1 MPADGRYDDE
11 LQMYVDE
18 PRDPKHEHLLFLRWL
33 LEQKRIERPISDE
46 PLSDELL
53 SDGPSEPI
61 SRLIERPAPNWQ
73 CVPRWFGR

>member
-18 PRDPKHEHLLFLRWL
+18 PRDPKQEHLLFLRWL
-33 LEQKRIERPISDE
+33 LEQKRLERPISDE
-46 PLSDELL
+46 PLPDEPTEPL
-53 SDGPSEPI
+53 SRPT
-61 SRLIERPAPNWQ
+61 ERPAADRQ

>member
-1 MPADGRYDDE
+1 MPADKRYDDE

-33 LEQKRIERPISDE
+33 LEQEKIERPISDQ
-46 PLSDELL
+46 PLSDEPIE
-53 SDGPSEPI
+53 SI
-61 SRLIERPAPNWQ
+61 SRLIERQAPNRQ